1 MNFQLIILDTKSMLM
16 SKRAIYSIIFLA
28 IFALTFAAMV
38 EFSPEGLRNALET
51 ATPDGSAGVFEYL
64 WFEDV
69 LKLMLLM
76 VVSFGAFMIS
86 DLEDDGTLDI
96 NLARPESRA
105 SFLVRRT
112 ISAAISF
119 TIVFMAGTLVA
130 GVLALAI
137 MGDLDLPLFL
147 LHQIMILP
155 MLIFVLALTF
165 FFSIP
170 LRNTTY
176 TVLAG
181 FATSLF
187 LSFTYS
193 FGLMANPGTE
203 PSIYNPLAFGYRVM
217 AGQPLTE
224 ALVVVLIATAIM
236 FVIGGVW
243 FIKKDL

>member
-1 MNFQLIILDTKSMLM
+1 MNFQLIILDIISMLK
-16 SKRAIYSIIFLA
+16 SKRAIYSILFLA

-38 EFSPEGLRNALET
+38 EYSPEGLQNALES
-51 ATPDGSAGVFEYL
+51 ATPEGSAGVFEYI

-96 NLARPESRA
+96 NLARPESRT

-112 ISAAISF
+112 ISAVLSF
-119 TIVFMAGTLVA
+119 TMVFIAGTLVA
-130 GVLALAI
+130 GIIALAI

-147 LHQIMILP
+147 LHQLMIVP

-165 FFSIP
+165 FFSVP

-181 FATSLF
+181 FASSLF

-193 FGLMANPGTE
+193 FGLMANPGSE

-217 AGQPLTE
+217 AGQPLME
-224 ALVVVLIATAIM
+224 ALVVVLVATIII
-236 FVIGGVW
+236 FVVGGVW
-243 FIKKDL
+243 FVKKDL